1 MTSFRTIAGDPTKV
15 VYNCYLSHQ
24 RPCHLQLSIASVKAS
39 VACECGKW
47 QMARTWPVDVAC
59 VWPVYMWPVYVT
71 AMCRARLQY
80 YVGTCSDSHCSV
92 TGASVVVITPCVYT
106 YHTKSQH
113 SKCDSHCSVTGASV
127 VVITPCVYTFYTK
140 SQHSK
145 CDSHCSVTG
154 ASVVVITPCVYTFY
168 IKSQHSKCDSHCSVT
183 GASVVVITP
192 CVYTYHTKSQH
203 SKCATPIQTCIF
215 SCVCPFFLIAH
226 NLVLALQIIIMS

>member
-113 SKCDSHCSVTGASV
+113 SKC
-127 VVITPCVYTFYTK
+127 
-140 SQHSK
+140 
-145 CDSHCSVTG
+145 
-154 ASVVVITPCVYTFY
+154 
-168 IKSQHSKCDSHCSVT
+168 
-183 GASVVVITP
+183 
-192 CVYTYHTKSQH
+192 
-203 SKCATPIQTCIF
+203 ATPIQTCIF